1 MPYSSPSSRAT
12 LGDVLARLRVVLQ
25 MQADALSAEDFD
37 GLDRLDAEREQ
48 LVAALGAYSS
58 ADAQDGDHAVLEQV
72 AALDQRLLT
81 VARESL
87 ERTEQEMREVH
98 RGRGAL
104 NVYRQRGQSV
114 IRGLSRL
121 NLEG

>member
-1 MPYSSPSSRAT
+1 MRYSQPPHET

-25 MQADALSAEDFD
+25 HQADALSAEDFE

-48 LVAALGAYSS
+48 LVAALGTYSS
-58 ADAQDGDHAVLEQV
+58 ADRHPEDRDLLELIG
-72 AALDQRLLT
+72 ALDQRLLT

-87 ERTEQEMREVH
+87 ERAGQDLGEVR

-104 NVYRQRGQSV
+104 NVYQQRGETV
-114 IRGLSRL
+114 IRGLARL
-121 NLEG
+121 DLEG

>member
-1 MPYSSPSSRAT
+1 M
-12 LGDVLARLRVVLQ
+12 LARLRVVLQ

-58 ADAQDGDHAVLEQV
+58 ADAQDGDHALLEQV

-104 NVYRQRGQSV
+104 NVYRQRGQTV

>member
-37 GLDRLDAEREQ
+37 GLDRLDAERER

>member
-37 GLDRLDAEREQ
+37 ELDRLDAEREQ

-58 ADAQDGDHAVLEQV
+58 ADAQDGDHAMLEQV

>member
-1 MPYSSPSSRAT
+1 MMRYSQPPHET

-25 MQADALSAEDFD
+25 QQADALSAEDFEE
-37 GLDRLDAEREQ
+37 LDRLDVEREQ
-48 LVAALGAYSS
+48 LVAALGTYSS
-58 ADAQDGDHAVLEQV
+58 AGRDPEDRALLEQIG
-72 AALDQRLLT
+72 ALDQRLLT

-87 ERTEQEMREVH
+87 ERAGQELRDVH

-104 NVYRQRGQSV
+104 NVYRQRGETV

-121 NLEG
+121 DLEG